1 MAAVPTTP
9 EELLARLVGFDTTSA
24 KSNLALI
31 DFVRAY
37 LRGHGVD
44 SELIPNEDATKA
56 NLYATV
62 GPREPGGIALSG
74 HTDVVPADA
83 QAWQTDPFTLSARDG
98 RLHGRGSADMK
109 GFLACVLSL
118 VPEMVAARLATPIHL
133 AFSYDE
139 EIGCGGVRPMLEA
152 MGAGLPKP
160 RLAIVGEPTMMQVVN
175 AHKSIQEF
183 VTEVT
188 GFEAHSSMTHLGANA
203 IFATAEII
211 GEIARIRDELIVAG
225 DPSGRFTPPHSSIE
239 VGCISGGTAINIVPR
254 HCRLHWEMRGLPGVD
269 PAAVLERVERFG
281 RETVLPKLRAVSKET
296 DIGTRLGVNV
306 PALAPGT
313 DEPAEKLALRLTDRN
328 DTLAVSYGTEA
339 GLFRRAGIP
348 TVVCGPGDI
357 AVAHRPDEYIE
368 KDQLAACTRFLRR
381 LIETAR

>member
-1 MAAVPTTP
+1 MKATPPTP

-37 LRGHGVD
+37 LRDHGID
-44 SELIPNEDATKA
+44 SELIPNEEGTKA
-56 NLYATV
+56 NMYATV
-62 GPREPGGIALSG
+62 GPLEPGGIALSG

-83 QAWQTDPFTLSARDG
+83 QEWQTDPFTLSARDG
-98 RLHGRGSADMK
+98 RLHGRGSCDMK
-109 GFLACVLSL
+109 GFLACVLAL
-118 VPEMVAARLATPIHL
+118 VPEMVAAKLTTPIHV

-139 EIGCGGVRPMLEA
+139 EVGCTGVRPMIEA
-152 MGAGLPKP
+152 LGAGLLKP

-175 AHKSIQEF
+175 AHKSIQQF

-188 GFEAHSSMTHLGANA
+188 GCEAHTSMTHLGANA

-211 GEIARIRDELIVAG
+211 GEIARVRDALIADG
-225 DPSGRFTPPHSSIE
+225 DPSGRFTPPYSSIE
-239 VGCISGGTAINIVPR
+239 IGCVSGGTAINIVPAR
-254 HCRLHWEMRGLPGVD
+254 CRLDWEMRGLPGID

-281 RETVLPKLRAVSKET
+281 LKTVLPKLRAISEDT
-296 DIGTRLGVNV
+296 DIETRLGIHV
-306 PALAPGT
+306 PELTPGA
-313 DEPAEKLALRLTDRN
+313 DEPAQRLALRLTDRN

-339 GLFRRAGIP
+339 GLFQRAGIP

-368 KDQLAACTRFLRR
+368 KEQITACTRFLRR
-381 LIETAR
+381 LVETVR